1 MIGALILLAAWTAGA
16 PAPKVVV
23 EELADGTE
31 LVFARVPGAKM
42 SSLRYVVRSGSAI
55 DPPSMAGLAH
65 VLEHLIFHGSYDTK
79 GREIWDAN
87 RLAGATLN
95 AFTAPGYT
103 YYALDAPADEFGAL
117 AAKYL
122 RVITNPALMIADLEN
137 ERGVISNESALRS
150 SVGLLWFADQ
160 IMFSGLERG
169 ATPIGTRRSRDAI
182 KREDLAAYFSA
193 NYIPANITAIVAGD
207 MELEQARKWVEENTR
222 LPPNLP
228 EEKIFEARGDL
239 NLPMREKSFAP
250 YDLTVI
256 GYELAGV
263 ERSTCW
269 ELAALVELRVMV
281 AAQVERPLASDVQ
294 TYCARLR
301 GHDFLFL
308 FSASKSYEGGALPEV
323 LQTIF
328 TQATQRGPT
337 SKEKQILRARGRH
350 AVAALW
356 ADPAQ
361 LSDALV
367 PEVAIAPR
375 PGAKRRFDAVLSPPK
390 LDGAALLRAAKSSF
404 REQRRVE
411 IRLSP
416 FGG

>member
-1 MIGALILLAAWTAGA
+1 MIAAAVLFAAALTAGA
-16 PAPKVVV
+16 PKIVV

-31 LVFARVPGAKM
+31 LVFVRMPGAKM
-42 SSLRYVVRSGSAI
+42 SSLRYVVRSGSAV

-65 VLEHLIFHGSYDTK
+65 LLEHLVFHGSYGVK
-79 GREIWDAN
+79 GRELWDST
-87 RLAGATLN
+87 RLTGATLN
-95 AFTAPGYT
+95 AFTTPGYT
-103 YYALDAPADEFGAL
+103 YYALDAPAAEFGAL
-117 AAKYL
+117 ASKYIS
-122 RVITNPALMIADLEN
+122 VITNPALMIADLEN
-137 ERGVISNESALRS
+137 ERGVVSNESALRS

-160 IMFSGLERG
+160 LMFSGLERG
-169 ATPIGTRRSRDAI
+169 ATPIGTRRSRDSI
-182 KREDLAAYFSA
+182 QRRDLAAYFTA
-193 NYIPANITAIVAGD
+193 NYVPSNITAIVAGD
-207 MELEQARKWVEENTR
+207 MELDQARKWVEDNTH

-228 EEKIFEARGDL
+228 EEKLGEQRGDL

-256 GYELAGV
+256 GYQLAGV
-263 ERSTCW
+263 ERATCR
-269 ELAALVELRVMV
+269 ELAALVELRVMM
-281 AAQVERPLASDVQ
+281 AAQVERPLASDVE

-308 FSASKSYEGGALPEV
+308 FSASKSYEGGALPDV
-323 LQTIF
+323 LRTIF
-328 TQATQRGPT
+328 TQATQRGP
-337 SKEKQILRARGRH
+337 SAKEKEILRARGRH

-361 LSDALV
+361 LTEALV

-375 PGAKRRFDAVLSPPK
+375 PGAKRRFDAVLAPPK
-390 LDGAALLRAAKSSF
+390 LDSGALLRAAKSSF